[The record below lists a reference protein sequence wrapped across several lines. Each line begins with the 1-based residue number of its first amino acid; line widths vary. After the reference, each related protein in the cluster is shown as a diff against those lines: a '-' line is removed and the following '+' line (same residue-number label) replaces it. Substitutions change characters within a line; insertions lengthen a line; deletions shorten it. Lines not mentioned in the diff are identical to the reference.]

1 MEEMSIKNRINE
13 AIKWTSSKFNE
24 YKKAEVVELILKMK
38 PNTWKQFECGSYSEK
53 SWCGGYL
60 YTVHRTKTHI
70 DIFDTVT
77 GNCIASIKATDQ

>member
-38 PNTWKQFECGSYSEK
+38 PNTWKQFEC
-53 SWCGGYL
+53 
-60 YTVHRTKTHI
+60 
-70 DIFDTVT
+70 
-77 GNCIASIKATDQ
+77 